1 MARLLLGAL
10 SFDTFRVNDMS
21 TETVE
26 LQKKI
31 LEVFIEVK
39 KICDKHNIR
48 YFAVGG
54 TCIGAVRHNGF
65 IPWDDDL
72 DIAVPINDFER
83 LTELCKKELP
93 KPFEL
98 FICPDYKHNPN
109 PFIKVHNTQTT
120 FIEKYELDYP
130 DDYKGVFIDIFP
142 LIGIP
147 SDEEESK
154 KYNRKLRLLTAL
166 NEKWHYSLHKCP
178 GIKGV
183 ILWVLTC
190 PLRPFLRKTF
200 WADKLYKNYRKN
212 DFDSYEYISYT
223 WFPRDYK
230 TKAQKKWFESYVEL
244 TFENTKM
251 RCPSGYDEFL
261 TLQFGDYMQLPPES
275 ERQCHDNGGIVDI
288 EKPFS
293 YYAKKYR
300 ETGSV
305 R

>member
-1 MARLLLGAL
+1 
-10 SFDTFRVNDMS
+10 MS

-48 YFAVGG
+48 YFATGG

-142 LIGIP
+142 LAGVP
-147 SDEEESK
+147 SDTKERKS
-154 KYNRKLRLLTAL
+154 YNRKLKLLIAL
-166 NEKWHYSLHKCP
+166 NDKWHYSLSKCP
-178 GIKGV
+178 GKKGML
-183 ILWVLTC
+183 LWILTC
-190 PLRPFLRKTF
+190 PLRPFVSRRF
-200 WADKLYKNYRKN
+200 WADKLYEFYNKY
-212 DFDSYEYISYT
+212 DFDSFDYT
-223 WFPRDYK
+223 GCTWSPEIERLTFPK
-230 TKAQKKWFESYVEL
+230 SWFEGYTEL
-244 TFENTKM
+244 PFENSSM
-251 RCPSGYDEFL
+251 RCPIDYDSFL
-261 TLQFGDYMQLPPES
+261 THHFGDYMQLPPES
-275 ERQCHDNGGIVDI
+275 ERQCHDNGGIVDL